1 MRVIISGGGTGG
13 HIFPAIAIANTIKQ
27 HDKDSEI
34 LFVGAKGRMEMQKVP
49 QAGYDIIGLHIAGFN
64 RQHILKNISLP
75 FKLIA
80 CLMKCRKIIKSFK
93 PDVVIGVG
101 GYASFSIVNMAQK
114 MNVPTILQ
122 EQNSL
127 AGKSNQI
134 LGKKAKKICVAYDN
148 MQRYFPSSSIV
159 LTGNPVRKNILDI
172 NTFANTEDKQKSRYT
187 VLVTGGSLG
196 ARTINTG
203 IERILQY
210 FIDKN
215 IGLIWQTGSYYYK
228 DIIERTKGVFA
239 SNPKARDL
247 IQIQEFIFDMGKAYS
262 GADIIIA
269 RAGALSIS
277 ELCIVGKPT
286 ILIPSPNVAEDH
298 QTKNATSLVDKHA
311 AIMIKDKD
319 ILDNA
324 SLLSSKIS
332 SIIEDKSLQKELS
345 ENIHSLAIKD
355 ATEKIFDVIVEV
367 IDKNKK

>member
-27 HDKDSEI
+27 HDKDSII

-49 QAGYDIIGLHIAGFN
+49 QAGYEIIGLNIAGFN
-64 RQHILKNISLP
+64 RQHILNNISLP

-80 CLMKCRKIIKSFK
+80 CLVKCRKIIKSFK
-93 PDVVIGVG
+93 PDIVIGVG

-114 MNVPTILQ
+114 MNIPTILQ

-148 MQRYFPSSSIV
+148 MQNYFPSKSIV

-172 NTFANTEDKQKSRYT
+172 NTSIDTEDKQKTRYT

-196 ARTINTG
+196 ARTINIG
-203 IERILQY
+203 IEKTLQY
-210 FIDKN
+210 FIDNN
-215 IGLIWQTGSYYYK
+215 IELIWQTGSYYYK
-228 DIIERTKGVFA
+228 DIIERTQDLFV

-247 IQIQEFIFDMGKAYS
+247 IHIKEFIFDMDKVYKQ
-262 GADIIIA
+262 ADIIIA

-298 QTKNATSLVDKHA
+298 QTKNATNLVNKHA

-319 ILDNA
+319 ILDDT

-332 SIIEDKSLQKELS
+332 TIINDTSLQKELS
-345 ENIHSLAIKD
+345 ENIHSLAIND
-355 ATEKIFDVIVEV
+355 ATEKIFNVITGV
-367 IDKNKK
+367 INDNKN